1 LNGVLDAVFT
11 FSGEAGQG
19 VQTVELILPR
29 ILKRAGFHVFANK
42 EYMSRVRGGV
52 NSSSIR
58 VSSEPVRAQLRR
70 MDFLIPLNRGLN
82 PRIRSRLSGRTVV
95 ICDESYADDYRSL
108 GVAEVLA
115 LPMERRAR
123 EIGDLVF
130 LNVLSIG
137 LSCALLG
144 VEEELGVSAIASR
157 FADKGDEVLSKN
169 SSAFRAGFEM
179 GSSLRDRFSGRLPRP
194 SLRSNEGVLASG
206 TEMVALGCVAGGCD
220 FIAAYPMSPS
230 TGVFTFMCQNAH
242 RFGVIAEQA
251 EDEIAAMNMAIGAWL
266 AGGRGMVTT
275 SGGGFALME
284 EALSLAAMT
293 ETPVVVHLAQR
304 PAPATGLPTRTE
316 QADLNLALYA
326 GHGEFPRVIYAPGSL
341 EEAFYLSKKAFEVS
355 DRFQVPAFVL
365 TDQYLVDLSYDFP
378 GVEVGEVPELQVV
391 RSEPGYKRFLM
402 TESGVSPRAVP
413 GYGEGLFVVT
423 ADEHTEEGHIT
434 EDPDIRSA
442 MVEKRLR
449 KGELLEGAFVPPKV
463 EGRGKRAVV
472 CWGSTYHIAKEALSR
487 LGRDDLVL
495 VHFSQVWPLPRS
507 ACELISS
514 FEEAVVVE
522 NNATGQL
529 ANLLQQVCCR
539 PFERRVLRYSGDQ
552 FTVEELVERL
562 EEAF

>member
-1 LNGVLDAVFT
+1 MNGVLDAVFT

-29 ILKRAGFHVFANK
+29 ILKKVGFHVFANK

-82 PRIRSRLSGRTVV
+82 PRIRSRLSSRTVV
-95 ICDESYADDYRSL
+95 ICDESYVGDYHPL
-108 GVAEVLA
+108 GVAEVVG
-115 LPMERRAR
+115 LPMERRAK

-144 VEEELGVSAIASR
+144 VGEEVGVSAIRSR
-157 FADKGDEVLSKN
+157 FADKGEEVLSKN
-169 SSAFRAGFEM
+169 LSAFKAGFEM
-179 GSSLRDRFSGRLPRP
+179 GLPLRERFSGRLPRP
-194 SLRSNEGVLASG
+194 SRPSNEGVLASG
-206 TEMVALGCVAGGCD
+206 TEMVALGCIAGGCD
-220 FIAAYPMSPS
+220 FISAYPMSPS
-230 TGVFTFMCQNAH
+230 TGVFTFMCQNAF
-242 RFGVIAEQA
+242 RFGIIAEQA

-266 AGGRGMVTT
+266 TGGRGMVTT

-341 EEAFYLSKKAFEVS
+341 EEAFYLSKRAFEVA
-355 DRFQVPAFVL
+355 DRFQVQSFVL

-378 GVEVGEVPELQVV
+378 GVEVGEVPKLQVV
-391 RSEPGYKRFLM
+391 RSTSDYKRFSI

-449 KGELLEGAFVPPKV
+449 KGKLLEEAFVPPKV
-463 EGRGKRAVV
+463 EGSGRRAVI
-472 CWGSTYHIAKEALSR
+472 CWGSTYHIAREALSR
-487 LGRDDLVL
+487 LGRDDLSL
-495 VHFSQVWPLPRS
+495 VHFSQVWPLPS
-507 ACELISS
+507 SVCELMSS

-539 PFERRVLRYSGDQ
+539 PFGKRILRYSGDQ
-552 FTVEELVERL
+552 FTVEELVERIG
-562 EEAF
+562 EAL